1 MIAHVCIY
9 PYTATFVK
17 GFLMEDAVFL
27 TYFAGININCM
38 HQLGCLKGS
47 SVQVGS
53 RALEALNAAVL
64 EVITKA
70 EFLHVRPPSA

>member
-1 MIAHVCIY
+1 
-9 PYTATFVK
+9 
-17 GFLMEDAVFL
+17 MEDAIKDAVVL

-64 EVITKA
+64 EVRLNSSMYAHQVLK
-70 EFLHVRPPSA
+70 R

>member
-1 MIAHVCIY
+1 
-9 PYTATFVK
+9 
-17 GFLMEDAVFL
+17 MEDAIKDAVFL

-64 EVITKA
+64 DVITKA